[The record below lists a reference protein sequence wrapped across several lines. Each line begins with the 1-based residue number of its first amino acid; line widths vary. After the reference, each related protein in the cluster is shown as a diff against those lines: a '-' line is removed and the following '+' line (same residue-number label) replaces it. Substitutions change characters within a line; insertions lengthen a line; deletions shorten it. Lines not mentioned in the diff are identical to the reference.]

1 LGLPKRK
8 TVTRGTDLD
17 DEKKAPVRDRNVR
30 VLNPKGNETAKSTSY
45 GSESEPVGKAQT
57 QLVLRVE

>member
-1 LGLPKRK
+1 M
-8 TVTRGTDLD
+8 VTRGTDLD
-17 DEKKAPVRDRNVR
+17 DEKKTPVRDRDVR
-30 VLNPKGNETAKSTSY
+30 VLNPKGNETTKGTSY